1 MKTKKKRLLLPLA
14 ALSILAVLA
23 AIYWGGP
30 RLIPSGWFGF
40 AYEVPA
46 NEAQARMALVDTACG
61 WVGVREDDGSHHFI
75 IDLYN
80 TITPLPQDYRV
91 TYDDAWCAAFVSAAA
106 LESGITDILPP
117 E

>member
-1 MKTKKKRLLLPLA
+1 MKTKKKRLLLPLFV
-14 ALSILAVLA
+14 LSILAVLA

-46 NEAQARMALVDTACG
+46 NEAQARMELVEEPAAEEADFEAPVEEVVVEAAPVEEG
-61 WVGVREDDGSHHFI
+61 
-75 IDLYN
+75 
-80 TITPLPQDYRV
+80 TPV
-91 TYDDAWCAAFVSAAA
+91 A
-106 LESGITDILPP
+106 EETDFA